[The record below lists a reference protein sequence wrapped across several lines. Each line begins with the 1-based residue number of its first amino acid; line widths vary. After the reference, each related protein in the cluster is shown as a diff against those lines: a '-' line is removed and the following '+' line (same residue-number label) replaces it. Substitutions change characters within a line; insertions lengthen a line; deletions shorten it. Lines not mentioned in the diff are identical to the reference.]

1 MRALLSKVLVSLAVL
16 AAVVGCSANRSE
28 VRQLAAPMTRPPV
41 DMPAPQATGAIY
53 RPDLQQRTLFDDRR
67 ARRLGDTL
75 TIVLQER
82 VTSSKQAATELKR
95 GESNDISV
103 GNVSGLPLKTL
114 QGVGFTSDTNLN
126 ADNSG
131 SSSRS
136 GNFTGTIAVT
146 VAEVLPNG
154 NLLVSGD
161 KQIQIN
167 TGVEHLRF
175 SGIVNPVD
183 VRPNNTVLSTA
194 VANARLEYR
203 EDGFIGDNTI
213 VGGLMRLFIKASTL
227 F

>member
-28 VRQLAAPMTRPPV
+28 VRQLAAPMTRPPM
-41 DMPAPQATGAIY
+41 DMPTQQATGAIY

-67 ARRLGDTL
+67 ARRLGDML

-82 VTSSKQAATELKR
+82 VTSSKQADTALKR
-95 GESNDISV
+95 SESNNIAV
-103 GNVSGLPLKTL
+103 GTVSGLPLKAL
-114 QGVGFTSDTNLN
+114 QGAGFTSDTNLS

>member
-1 MRALLSKVLVSLAVL
+1 MTAWFGKVLVALGALATL
-16 AAVVGCSANRSE
+16 AGCAGNRSE
-28 VRQLAAPMTRPPV
+28 VRQLAAPMTRPSIDVPT
-41 DMPAPQATGAIY
+41 PQATGAIY

-67 ARRLGDTL
+67 ARRLGDSL
-75 TIVLQER
+75 VIVLQER
-82 VTSSKQAATELKR
+82 VTSNTQAATSLERKDSSDL
-95 GESNDISV
+95 SV
-103 GNVSGLPLKTL
+103 GRVSGLPLKTL
-114 QGVGFTSDTNLN
+114 QGVGFSHDSSLN

-131 SSSRS
+131 TSSRS

-167 TGVEHLRF
+167 SGVEHLRF
-175 SGIVNPVD
+175 SGIVNPID

-203 EDGFIGDNTI
+203 EEGFIGDNM
-213 VGGLMRLFIKASTL
+213 VLGGLMRLFLKAATL

>member
-1 MRALLSKVLVSLAVL
+1 MIKGFASSAILALVVVAGL
-16 AAVVGCSANRSE
+16 VGCANRSE

-41 DMPAPQATGAIY
+41 DVPTPQVTGAIY

-67 ARRLGDTL
+67 ARRVGDSL

-82 VTSSKQAATELKR
+82 VTSNKQAATSLER
-95 GESNDISV
+95 SESSDISV
-103 GNVSGLPLKTL
+103 GRVSGLPLKTL
-114 QGVGFTSDTNLN
+114 QGIGFSHDTSLN

-183 VRPNNTVLSTA
+183 VRPNNTILSTA

-203 EDGFIGDNTI
+203 EEGFIGDNTVI
-213 VGGLMRLFIKASTL
+213 GGLMRLFLKAATL

>member
-1 MRALLSKVLVSLAVL
+1 MSARISRLLVCVALLTAIS
-16 AAVVGCSANRSE
+16 GCANRSE
-28 VRQLAAPMTRPPV
+28 VRQLAAPMTRPPTDV
-41 DMPAPQATGAIY
+41 PPPQATGAIF
-53 RPDLQQRTLFDDRR
+53 RPELQQRTLFDDRR
-67 ARRLGDTL
+67 ARRVGDSL

-82 VTSSKQAATELKR
+82 VISNKQAATSLER
-95 GESNDISV
+95 SESSDISV
-103 GNVSGLPLKTL
+103 GRVSGLPLKTL
-114 QGVGFTSDTNLN
+114 QGIGFNHDTSMN

-136 GNFTGTIAVT
+136 GAFTGTIAVT

-167 TGVEHLRF
+167 TGVENLRF

-203 EDGFIGDNTI
+203 EEGAIGDNM
-213 VGGLMRLFIKASTL
+213 VLGGLMRMFIKAVT
-227 F
+227 FF

>member
-1 MRALLSKVLVSLAVL
+1 MQSLARALMPCLLVL
-16 AAVVGCSANRSE
+16 AGLSGCANRSE
-28 VRQLAAPMTRPPV
+28 VKQLAAPMTRPPV
-41 DMPAPQATGAIY
+41 DVPTPQATGAIY

-67 ARRLGDTL
+67 ARRTGDSL
-75 TIVLQER
+75 VIVLQER
-82 VTSSKQAATELKR
+82 ITSNKQAATSLER
-95 GESNDISV
+95 SDSSDISV
-103 GNVSGLPLKTL
+103 GRVTGLPVKTL
-114 QGVGFTSDTNLN
+114 QGLGFTHDNSLN

-131 SSSRS
+131 TSSRS

-203 EDGFIGDNTI
+203 EEGAIGDNM
-213 VGGLMRLFIKASTL
+213 VLGGLMRMFIKAVT
-227 F
+227 FF

>member
-1 MRALLSKVLVSLAVL
+1 MKHVARIATLLLAIAAGL
-16 AAVVGCSANRSE
+16 AGCANRSE
-28 VRQLAAPMTRPPV
+28 VKQLAAPMTRPPV
-41 DMPAPQATGAIY
+41 DVPTPQATGAIY

-67 ARRLGDTL
+67 ARRVGDSL
-75 TIVLQER
+75 VIVLQER
-82 VTSSKQAATELKR
+82 VTSNKQAATSLER
-95 GESNDISV
+95 SDSSDISV
-103 GNVSGLPLKTL
+103 GRVTGLPVKTL
-114 QGVGFTSDTNLN
+114 QGLGFSHDSSLN

-146 VAEVLPNG
+146 VAEVMPNG

-203 EDGFIGDNTI
+203 EEGAIGDNM
-213 VGGLMRLFIKASTL
+213 VLGGLMRMFIKAVT
-227 F
+227 FF

>member
-1 MRALLSKVLVSLAVL
+1 MRRAGLPLIALLVLTA
-16 AAVVGCSANRSE
+16 CANRSE
-28 VRQLAAPMTRPPV
+28 VRQLAAPVTRPPADV
-41 DMPAPQATGAIY
+41 PSPQATGAIY
-53 RPDLQQRTLFDDRR
+53 RPDLQQRSLFDDRR
-67 ARRLGDTL
+67 ARRVGDLL

-82 VTSSKQAATELKR
+82 VTSTKQAATALER
-95 GESNDISV
+95 TDSSDISV
-103 GNVSGLPLKTL
+103 GRVSGLPLKTL
-114 QGVGFTSDTNLN
+114 QGIGFSHENSLN

-146 VAEVLPNG
+146 VAEVMPNG

-161 KQIQIN
+161 KQIQLN

-183 VRPNNTVLSTA
+183 VRPNNSVLSTA

-203 EDGFIGDNTI
+203 EEGAIGDNMVI
-213 VGGLMRLFIKASTL
+213 GGLMRLFIKAVTL

>member
-1 MRALLSKVLVSLAVL
+1 MIRYLW
-16 AAVVGCSANRSE
+16 AAVICSLVAVGLSGCANRTE
-28 VRQLAAPMTRPPV
+28 VRQLAAPMTRPSV
-41 DMPAPQATGAIY
+41 DVPTPQATGAIY
-53 RPDLQQRTLFDDRR
+53 RPDLLQRTLFDDRR
-67 ARRLGDTL
+67 ARRAGDSL
-75 TIVLQER
+75 VVVLQER
-82 VTSSKQAATELKR
+82 VTSNKRAATSLER
-95 GESNDISV
+95 SDSSNISV
-103 GNVSGLPLKTL
+103 GRVTGLPVKTL
-114 QGVGFTSDTNLN
+114 QGLGFTHDSTLE

-146 VAEVLPNG
+146 VAEVMPNG

-175 SGIVNPVD
+175 SGIVNPID

-203 EDGFIGDNTI
+203 EEGTIGDNM
-213 VGGLMRLFIKASTL
+213 VLGGLMRMFIKAVTL